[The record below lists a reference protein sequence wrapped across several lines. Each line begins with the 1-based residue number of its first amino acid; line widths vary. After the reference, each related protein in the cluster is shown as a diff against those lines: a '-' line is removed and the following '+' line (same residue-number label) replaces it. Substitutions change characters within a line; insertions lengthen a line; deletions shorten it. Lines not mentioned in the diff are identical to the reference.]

1 MDTEMIFRV
10 VLPILLVG
18 FMVHRGYYTRKQG
31 QAGRETMKQ
40 REEGAA
46 SKIAGLLGLVG
57 FVAMIAYVIN
67 PGWLAWAA
75 LPLPA
80 WLRWTGDGSALLGFT
95 MLQWA
100 QHTMGRNW
108 SDTPRMM
115 KEQALVTDGPYHWV
129 RHPIYTAFV
138 MILGASLLISAN
150 WLIGLA
156 WLGMVALEVLSRV
169 RFEEALMLEYFGAAY
184 SEYMKHTGRFLP
196 KIG

>member
-1 MDTEMIFRV
+1 METETVFRII
-10 VLPILLVG
+10 LPVLLVG

-31 QAGRETMKQ
+31 QAERETVKR
-40 REEGAA
+40 REEGVA
-46 SKIAGLLGLVG
+46 SKIAGLLGIVG

-75 LPLPA
+75 LPLPV
-80 WLRWTGDGSALLGFT
+80 WLRWIGVGVALLGFAL
-95 MLQWA
+95 LQWA

-115 KEQALVTDGPYHWV
+115 KEQALVTEGPYHWV

-156 WLGMVALEVLSRV
+156 WLGMAALEVISRV
-169 RFEEALMLEYFGAAY
+169 QFEEALLLEYFGTAY

-196 KIG
+196 KVG